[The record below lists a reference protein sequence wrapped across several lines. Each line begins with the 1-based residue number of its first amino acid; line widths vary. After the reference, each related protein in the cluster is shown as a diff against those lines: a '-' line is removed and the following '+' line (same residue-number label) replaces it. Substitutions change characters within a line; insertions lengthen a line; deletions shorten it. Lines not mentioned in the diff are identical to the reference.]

1 MAKTRKQK
9 EEQLQQVVRMI
20 GGAKGAVLADHTGLT
35 VKESQELRKN
45 LRAEGIEYE
54 AVKKSLFKKAL
65 AENKLDGKMIDGFG
79 GSIGL
84 ATSDRDEVSP
94 AKIVVGFAKTHEK
107 MSVVGGIMNSLLI
120 DATAVKSLAKL
131 PSKQELL
138 GQVVGTIAAPVS
150 GFVRVLAGN
159 LRGFVQ
165 VLSAMSKKS

>member
-1 MAKTRKQK
+1 
-9 EEQLQQVVRMI
+9 
-20 GGAKGAVLADHTGLT
+20 
-35 VKESQELRKN
+35 
-45 LRAEGIEYE
+45 
-54 AVKKSLFKKAL
+54 
-65 AENKLDGKMIDGFG
+65 
-79 GSIGL
+79 
-84 ATSDRDEVSP
+84 
-94 AKIVVGFAKTHEK
+94 

-120 DATAVKSLAKL
+120 DATAVKSLARL